1 MWEIVGY
8 YANHE
13 FGERPRDP
21 VEEIQATEPQEERA
35 QAPVNLYGEYPYKVD
50 GKGRVGLP
58 AAFRRVLSKD
68 LLIVPDLKQDCVLVF
83 EKADYDKWCES
94 MFVQRFGGYESNN
107 QQHIALH
114 RQMRARARAAEVDA
128 SGRIMIPG
136 EMRDKCDIDKDVVLV
151 GNGDRFEIWDAKRY
165 QQVAEEAD
173 LSIFLV

>member
-1 MWEIVGY
+1 M
-8 YANHE
+8 
-13 FGERPRDP
+13 
-21 VEEIQATEPQEERA
+21 
-35 QAPVNLYGEYPYKVD
+35 
-50 GKGRVGLP
+50 
-58 AAFRRVLSKD
+58 
-68 LLIVPDLKQDCVLVF
+68 VF

-151 GNGDRFEIWDAKRY
+151 GNGDRFE
-165 QQVAEEAD
+165 D
-173 LSIFLV
+173 LGRKALPAGGGRSRPEHLPRLRWP

>member
-1 MWEIVGY
+1 MGCCGVLCK
-8 YANHE
+8 
-13 FGERPRDP
+13 PRIRRKAKGP
-21 VEEIQATEPQEERA
+21 VEETQATEPQEERA
-35 QAPVNLYGEYPYKVD
+35 KEPVNLYGEYPYKVD

-107 QQHIALH
+107 KMHIDLH

-128 SGRIMIPG
+128 SGRIMIPCD
-136 EMRDKCDIDKDVVLV
+136 MRGKCDIDKDVVLV